1 MTMGT
6 VVTLGE
12 ALIRL
17 SVSNGLT
24 LANARSLDLLVGGA
38 EANVAVALA
47 RLGFPATWISRVS
60 SDPLGQRVV
69 AELRSHGVNCD
80 HVSWAEQ
87 SRTGV
92 YYTEIAPAPRGV
104 SVVYDRRGTAA
115 SGMST
120 DNVDLSPADDAAVVQ
135 VSGITA
141 ALSDSCAETAKA
153 LLTRGRAS
161 GAKCVVDVNFRAKL
175 WSAEIAAATLRPMCA
190 LADVVVCTGEDS
202 ADLFG
207 VRSPSADAVGQLT
220 KMLGTPTVVLTDGAN
235 GLWLGHEGRAEHF
248 AAVPATT
255 IDRIG
260 AGDAFCAGLIV
271 GILQNDLREG
281 VRLGQAM
288 ASLKHTMHGD
298 HFLGTMADVER
309 VLGTK
314 GRDVRR

>member
-1 MTMGT
+1 MTRS

-17 SVSNGLT
+17 SVSDGRT
-24 LANARSLDLLVGGA
+24 LASARSLELLVGGA

-47 RLGFPATWISRVS
+47 RLGKPATWISRVS
-60 SDPLGQRVV
+60 RDPLGQRVV

-92 YYTEIAPAPRGV
+92 YFTEIAPAPRGI
-104 SVVYDRRGTAA
+104 SVIYDRRGSAA
-115 SGMST
+115 TGISIDS
-120 DNVDLSPADDAAVVQ
+120 VDLSPADNAAVVQ

-141 ALSDSCAETAKA
+141 ALGDSCAATALA
-153 LLTRGRAS
+153 LLARGRAG
-161 GAKCVVDVNFRAKL
+161 GAKCVVDVNYRAKL
-175 WSAEIAAATLRPMCA
+175 WSAEFAASTLQPMCA
-190 LADVVVCTGEDS
+190 AADVVVCTTEDA
-202 ADLFG
+202 ADVFG
-207 VRSPSADAVGQLT
+207 VHSPSPEAVGQLG
-220 KMLGTPTVVLTDGAN
+220 KVLSAPTIVLTDGAN
-235 GLWLGHEGRAEHF
+235 GVWLGHEGSVDHLTAI
-248 AAVPATT
+248 PTTT

-260 AGDAFCAGLIV
+260 AGDAFCAGLIA
-271 GILQNDLREG
+271 GILENDLRLG

-309 VLGTK
+309 ILGAK

>member
-1 MTMGT
+1 MTRS

-17 SVSNGLT
+17 SVSDGRT
-24 LANARSLDLLVGGA
+24 LASARSLELLVGGA

-47 RLGFPATWISRVS
+47 RLGKPTTWISRVS
-60 SDPLGQRVV
+60 RDPLGQRIV

-80 HVSWAEQ
+80 HVSWVEQ

-104 SVVYDRRGTAA
+104 SVVYDRRGSAA
-115 SGMST
+115 TGISI
-120 DNVDLSPADDAAVVQ
+120 DNVDLSPADNAAVVQ
-135 VSGITA
+135 VSGVTA
-141 ALSDSCAETAKA
+141 ALGDSCAKTALA
-153 LLTRGRAS
+153 LLARGRAS

-175 WSAEIAAATLRPMCA
+175 WSAEVAASTLQPMCA
-190 LADVVVCTGEDS
+190 AADVVVCTSEDA

-207 VRSPSADAVGQLT
+207 VHSPSPEAVGQLT
-220 KMLGTPTVVLTDGAN
+220 KMLSAPTVALTDGAN
-235 GLWLGHEGRAEHF
+235 GVWLGQEGGVEHF
-248 AAVPATT
+248 ASIPTTT
-255 IDRIG
+255 IDRVG
-260 AGDAFCAGLIV
+260 AGDAFCAGLIA
-271 GILQNDLREG
+271 GILENDLRLG

-288 ASLKHTMHGD
+288 ASLKLTMHGD

-309 VLGTK
+309 ILGAK

>member
-1 MTMGT
+1 MTGA

-17 SVSNGLT
+17 SVSDGRT
-24 LANARSLDLLVGGA
+24 LANARSLELLVGGA

-47 RLGFPATWISRVS
+47 RLGKRATWISRVS
-60 SDPLGQRVV
+60 RDPLGQRVV
-69 AELRSHGVNCD
+69 AELRSHGVNCE
-80 HVSWAEQ
+80 HVTWAEH

-92 YYTEIAPAPRGV
+92 YYTEIAPAPRGI
-104 SVVYDRRGTAA
+104 SVVYDRRGSAA
-115 SGMST
+115 TGMSI
-120 DNVDLSPADDAAVVQ
+120 DSVDLSPADNAAVVQ

-141 ALSDSCAETAKA
+141 ALSDSCADTAAA
-153 LLTRGRAS
+153 LLARGRAS

-175 WSAEIAAATLRPMCA
+175 WSAEIAASTLQPMCA
-190 LADVVVCTGEDS
+190 AADVVVCTGEDA

-207 VRSPSADAVGQLT
+207 VHSPSAEAVAQLT
-220 KMLGTPTVVLTDGAN
+220 KVLSAPTVVLTDGAN
-235 GLWLGHEGRAEHF
+235 GVWLGHEGRAEHF
-248 AAVPATT
+248 AAIPTNT

-260 AGDAFCAGLIV
+260 AGDAFCAGLIA
-271 GILQNDLREG
+271 GILENDLRHG

-309 VLGTK
+309 ILGVK